1 MIIVSVHL
9 KSAISR
15 ARDKELA
22 RFVILGSQIV
32 GVTVSSTF
40 PNHGTF
46 RYEER

>member
-22 RFVILGSQIV
+22 RFVICNDGLVDDPEHIPQPWDI
-32 GVTVSSTF
+32 
-40 PNHGTF
+40 PL
-46 RYEER
+46 